1 VIRESPE
8 PRRTSPEWQHAAFLA
23 LHVDMAETAARAG
36 RTLLRALDGE
46 VAPVIVWASRPLMTS
61 TLEHTP
67 SRQPMKDISVQS
79 AGHQPHLPD
88 EGARVTR

>member
-1 VIRESPE
+1 MS
-8 PRRTSPEWQHAAFLA
+8 SFLVA
-23 LHVDMAETAARAG
+23 TRAIFAHPAPFGMAETAARAG